1 MLLVAL
7 LPLFALVNSERLDEE
22 EVAREYV
29 VHKENDFRA
38 PDFDLSQLKVR
49 EESDLQISVTSKVL
63 FSGMAEVPGCPEEH
77 QHMTV
82 FEWALLSFGCW
93 CNSFDSQVCLWR
105 RRGQSGQN

>member
-1 MLLVAL
+1 MKRTMLLVAL
-7 LPLFALVNSERLDEE
+7 LPLFALVNSERSDEE

-82 FEWALLSFGCW
+82 FE
-93 CNSFDSQVCLWR
+93 
-105 RRGQSGQN
+105 